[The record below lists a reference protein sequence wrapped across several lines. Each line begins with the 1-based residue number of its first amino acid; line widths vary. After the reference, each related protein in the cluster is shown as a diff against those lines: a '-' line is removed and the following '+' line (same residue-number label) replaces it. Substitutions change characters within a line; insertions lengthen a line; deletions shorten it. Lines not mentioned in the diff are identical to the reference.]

1 MKLILLGAPGAGKG
15 TQADFIKDALKVP
28 VISTGNLLR
37 EAIAL
42 GTDLGKQAK
51 AYMDG
56 GNLVPDELIIGL
68 VKEKLESHDC
78 DNGAIFDGFPRTV
91 AQAEAMEAF
100 SHVDVALSFEV
111 PDEAIVHRMA
121 GRRTCPKCH
130 STYHIEGNPPKVEGI
145 CDKCGET
152 LGIRHDDSP
161 EVVLQRLEVYH
172 AQTEP
177 VKHYYEQLGK
187 LRSVEGIGPVEEIR
201 DRIFTVL
208 GLNV

>member
-15 TQADFIKDALKVP
+15 TQADFIKAALKVP

-37 EAIAL
+37 EAIAQ
-42 GTDLGKQAK
+42 GTDLGRQAK
-51 AYMDG
+51 SYMDG
-56 GNLVPDELIIGL
+56 GKLVPDDLIIGL
-68 VKEKLESHDC
+68 VKEKLASHDC
-78 DNGAIFDGFPRTV
+78 EQGAIFDGFPRTV
-91 AQAEAMEAF
+91 AQAEAMESF
-100 SHVDVALSFEV
+100 TDVDAALSIEV

-130 STYHIEGNPPKVEGI
+130 ATYHVEGNPPKVEGV
-145 CDKCGET
+145 CDKCGEK
-152 LGIRHDDSP
+152 LGIRHDDDP

-177 VKHYYEQLGK
+177 VKEHYAQLGK
-187 LRSVEGIGPVEEIR
+187 LRSVEGIGSVDEIR
-201 DRIFTVL
+201 KRIFDTL